1 MSAIRMAI
9 SELRRITAGRLPVLA
24 VLALLLIPMLYA
36 GFYLYAN
43 ADPYS
48 RLDKVPAALVVEDT
62 GGTDADGAPQ
72 NVGQEVATS
81 LEESGSFD
89 FHRVSAA
96 EADRGVRDNDYT
108 FALTIPQDFTAALRS
123 SADFAP
129 RQGVLVLTTNDANN
143 YLVRTI
149 ADTVTGRVKES
160 VAQQVGTEA
169 ADNFLTGFST
179 IYTKTRE
186 AADGAGELADGA
198 VRAHDGAAQLAGGAD
213 ELASGQRQL
222 LDGAEQLSGG
232 AGELATGA
240 TTLADGAGTAATGAD
255 RLHSGAGELA
265 TGLGTL
271 RDATTQLPQQ
281 SRELADG
288 ARQVA
293 DGNAQVAAAG
303 DRVAQASA
311 ELAAQLDAADGTIA
325 AGLRERGFTDEQVDA
340 ALAVL
345 SEAKQPLEQGTTRVQ
360 DVSSQ
365 LDRLG
370 SGADRVA
377 DGAER
382 LAASAPQ
389 LSSGIASA
397 ADGAGT
403 LRDGASELSGGVR
416 KLSDGTGALST
427 GATTLQAGADRLAAG
442 ERTAVDGTD
451 RLADGA
457 HRLDSGTAELAGG
470 AGQLRDGLDDG
481 LGQIPNPAPDVRDA
495 TARNIGDPVATRDVA
510 HSQADTYGA
519 GLAPFFMALATWIG
533 GYVLFLLLQPLSR
546 RAIAAGQ
553 SPLRVAL
560 GGWIPAGLLGMLQ
573 VAGMYAIV
581 VFGLGITPVHPVATF
596 GVLCLVSLTFTA
608 IVHALNAWLGSV
620 GQFLGLVLMVLQLVS
635 AGGTFPWQTIPDP
648 LYPVHH
654 VLPMGYA
661 VDALRH
667 LLYGGGLTG
676 VVGTAV
682 PVLVAW
688 FLAAITVATLA
699 ARKQRVWTPATVK
712 PELVL

>member
-1 MSAIRMAI
+1 MSALRMAI

-43 ADPYS
+43 GDPYS
-48 RLDKVPAALVVEDT
+48 RLDRVPAALVVEDA
-62 GGTDADGAPQ
+62 GGTDAGGRPQ
-72 NVGQEVATS
+72 NVGEQVATE

-89 FHRVSAA
+89 FHRVDAA

-108 FALTIPQDFTAALRS
+108 FALTLPRDFTAALRS

-129 RQGVLVLTTNDANN
+129 RPGVLVLTTNDANN

-149 ADTVTGRVKES
+149 ADTLTGRVRES
-160 VAQQVGTEA
+160 VARQVGTEA
-169 ADNFLTGFST
+169 ADTFLTGFST
-179 IYTKTRE
+179 IHTRTQE
-186 AADGAGELADGA
+186 AANGAGRLADGA
-198 VRAHDGAAQLAGGAD
+198 HQAHDGAAQLAGGAD
-213 ELASGQRQL
+213 RLASGQRRL
-222 LDGAEQLSGG
+222 LGGAEQLAAG
-232 AGELATGA
+232 AGELSSGA
-240 TTLADGAGTAATGAD
+240 GTLAHGAGTAAAGAD
-255 RLHSGAGELA
+255 RLGSGAGELA

-271 RDATTQLPQQ
+271 RDATAQLPEQ
-281 SRELADG
+281 SRRLADG

-293 DGNAQVAAAG
+293 DGNARLAAAG
-303 DRVAQASA
+303 DRLAEESARLAS
-311 ELAAQLDAADGTIA
+311 QLDAADGAVA
-325 AGLRERGFTDEQVDA
+325 AGLRARGFTEDQVQDA
-340 ALAVL
+340 LSVLA
-345 SEAKQPLEQGTTRVQ
+345 EAKQPLTRGNARVQ
-360 DVSSQ
+360 EATGQ

-370 SGADRVA
+370 SGADQVA

-389 LSSGIASA
+389 LSGGIARA
-397 ADGAGT
+397 ADGAGA
-403 LRDGASELSGGVR
+403 LRDGASELAGGVR
-416 KLSDGTGALST
+416 KLSDGATRLST
-427 GATTLQAGADRLAAG
+427 GATALRSGADQLVDG

-457 HRLDSGTAELAGG
+457 HRLDGGTGELAAG
-470 AGQLRDGLDDG
+470 AAQLRDGLNSG
-481 LGQIPNPAPDVRDA
+481 LGQIPNPAPDVREA
-495 TARNIGDPVATRDVA
+495 TARTIGDPVATRDVA

-553 SPLRVAL
+553 NPLRVAL
-560 GGWIPAGLLGMLQ
+560 GGWIPAALLGMLQ
-573 VAGMYAIV
+573 VLGMFAIV
-581 VFGLGITPVHPVATF
+581 VFGLGITPVHAVATLGF
-596 GVLCLVSLTFTA
+596 LCLVSLTFTA

-635 AGGTFPWQTIPDP
+635 AGGTFPWQTIPEP
-648 LYPVHH
+648 LYPIHH
-654 VLPMGYA
+654 VMPMGYA

-667 LLYGGGLTG
+667 LMYGGELTG

-682 PVLVAW
+682 PVLLAW
-688 FLAAITVATLA
+688 LLGAVTVATLA
-699 ARKQRVWTPATVK
+699 ARRQRVWTPAAVK

>member
-1 MSAIRMAI
+1 MSAIRMAV

-43 ADPYS
+43 GDPYS

-62 GGTDADGAPQ
+62 GGTDADGNPQ
-72 NVGQEVATS
+72 NVGEEVARN

-96 EADRGVRDNDYT
+96 DADRGVRDNDYT
-108 FALTIPQDFTAALRS
+108 FALTVPADFTAALRS
-123 SADFAP
+123 SSDFTP
-129 RQGVLVLTTNDANN
+129 RQAMLVLTTNDANN
-143 YLVRTI
+143 YLARTI
-149 ADTVTGRVKES
+149 ADTLTTRVRDS

-169 ADNFLTGFST
+169 ADTFLTGFST
-179 IYTKTRE
+179 IYTKTQE
-186 AADGAGELADGA
+186 AADGAGRLADGA
-198 VRAHDGAAQLAGGAD
+198 TRAHDGAAQLASGSD
-213 ELASGQRQL
+213 DLASGQRRLLGGAQQL
-222 LDGAEQLSGG
+222 AGG
-232 AGELATGA
+232 AGELSSGA
-240 TTLADGAGTAATGAD
+240 GTLATGAGTAAAGAD
-255 RLHSGAGELA
+255 RLGSGAGELA

-271 RDATTQLPQQ
+271 RDATAQLPRQ

-303 DRVAQASA
+303 DRVAQESGR
-311 ELAAQLDAADGTIA
+311 LAAQLDAADGTIA
-325 AGLRERGFTDEQVDA
+325 AGLRERGFTDEQVRQ

-345 SEAKQPLEQGTTRVQ
+345 ADAKQPLEQGNERVQ
-360 DVSSQ
+360 EVSGQ

-370 SGADRVA
+370 SGAGRVA

-397 ADGAGT
+397 ADGAGE

-416 KLSDGTGALST
+416 ELSDGAGRLSAGATELRTGAD
-427 GATTLQAGADRLAAG
+427 TLVDG
-442 ERTAVDGTD
+442 ERTAVDGSD
-451 RLADGA
+451 RLSDGA
-457 HRLDSGTAELAGG
+457 HRLDTGTAELAGG
-470 AGQLRDGLDDG
+470 AGQLRDGLTSG

-495 TARNIGDPVATRDVA
+495 TAQNIGDPVATRDVA

-560 GGWIPAGLLGMLQ
+560 GGWLPAGLLGMLQ
-573 VAGMYAIV
+573 VAGMYVIV
-581 VFGLGITPVHPVATF
+581 VFGLGIAPVHPFATF
-596 GVLCLVSLTFTA
+596 GFLCLVSLTFTA

-620 GQFLGLVLMVLQLVS
+620 GQFIDLVLMVLQLVS
-635 AGGTFPWQTIPDP
+635 AGGTFPWQTIPAP

-654 VLPMGYA
+654 VMPMGYA

-667 LLYGGGLTG
+667 LMYGGEPAG
-676 VVGTAV
+676 VIGTAV
-682 PVLVAW
+682 PVLLGWLLLAVAV
-688 FLAAITVATLA
+688 AALA
-699 ARKQRVWTPATVK
+699 ARRQRVWTPAAVK